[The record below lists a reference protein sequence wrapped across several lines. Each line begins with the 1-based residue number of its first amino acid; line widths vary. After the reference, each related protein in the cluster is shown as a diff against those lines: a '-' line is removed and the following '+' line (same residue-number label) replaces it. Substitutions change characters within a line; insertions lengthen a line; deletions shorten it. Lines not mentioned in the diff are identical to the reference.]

1 MQRQAFCKNQA
12 LINITDLPNCY
23 HLCRGNVFEVRIE
36 VPHMKQ
42 TTKELRSFFSSQSFS
57 DGLRITISVLL
68 PALVGSLWGNIHLGM
83 LFSLGALCVS
93 LTDTPGAIVNRTN
106 TMLFCLTFILVTALL
121 TEWART
127 NLALMGILVVLLS
140 FFFSLFLVY
149 GLRGASVGNAALL
162 VMVLSMDQEPLPQ
175 GFGAQA
181 LFIFCGGL
189 WYTVISLL
197 DYRIA
202 PFRPAQRSLGE
213 CIRELSAYLRIKANF
228 YDCSHNLEDNFNKLL
243 AQQITLNEKQDAVRE
258 VLFKTRQIIKDPSAQ
273 GKRLLLAFTDVVDLF
288 EEITATYLDYNFL
301 RQEFGG
307 TGILDQI
314 ADLARKMA
322 TELDAMGIA
331 IQSNQKFRAQ
341 LDLDS
346 AIIRLKADVD
356 ALPTDKSSALI
367 LKKLLVNIRRM
378 MQRLQDLRLYFEISQ
393 PREHKQLI
401 PYDRFVAHQSLD
413 PHLMLDNLNLQ
424 SAVFRHSLRV
434 AVAALVGFAVSKF
447 IAQGHHSYWI
457 LMTIIF
463 MLKPSFSL
471 TRQRNIERIA
481 GTLAG
486 GVIGIVLLLLI
497 PNKQVL
503 FGLLVLFMLGTYSF
517 MRTRYLLSV
526 VFMTPFILILFSFLG
541 IGFLTLIQERVIDT
555 LVGCVI
561 ALAAGYILL
570 PNWESE
576 QLSNFLRDMLKANSN
591 YLFRLAELLAGKTV
605 SIADYKLARKEVY
618 VSSANLSAA
627 FQRMLSEPRNKQVNR
642 PAVQQFVV
650 LNHILFSNTAT
661 LASGLINQPPRPY
674 PAELNRAVRRMLN
687 TLCAA
692 LAQMNC
698 PCKAEALE
706 SLGITGTDIQTAL
719 SADESLMKEQLDFM
733 NRLGEDIVKAAK
745 KSKEV

>member
-1 MQRQAFCKNQA
+1 
-12 LINITDLPNCY
+12 
-23 HLCRGNVFEVRIE
+23 
-36 VPHMKQ
+36 MKQ

-68 PALVGSLWGNIHLGM
+68 PALIGSFMGNIHMGM

-93 LTDTPGAIVNRTN
+93 LADTPGAIINRTN
-106 TMLFCLTFILVTALL
+106 TMMFCLAFVLATALV

-127 NLALMGILVVLLS
+127 NLLIMGVLVVVLS

-189 WYTVISLL
+189 WYGFISLL

-213 CIRELSAYLRIKANF
+213 CIRELADYLRIKANF
-228 YDCSHNLEDNFNKLL
+228 YDSKHQLEDNFNKLM
-243 AQQITLNEKQDAVRE
+243 ARQIVVSEKQDAVRE
-258 VLFKTRQIIKDPSAQ
+258 VLFKTRQIVKDPSQQ
-273 GKRLLLAFTDVVDLF
+273 GRRLLLAFTDVVDLF
-288 EEITATYLDYNFL
+288 EEITATYLDYNYL
-301 RQEFGG
+301 RREFGH
-307 TGILDQI
+307 TRILDQI
-314 ADLARKMA
+314 ADLARNMA
-322 TELDAMGIA
+322 AELDAMGVA
-331 IQSNQKFRAQ
+331 IQSNQKFVPRLNPDQ
-341 LDLDS
+341 
-346 AIIRLKADVD
+346 AIIQLKADVD
-356 ALPTDKSSALI
+356 ALATDKGDVLI

-378 MQRLQDLRLYFEISQ
+378 LQRLQDLRLYFESGE
-393 PREHKQLI
+393 PREHKQVL

-413 PHLMLDNLNLQ
+413 PRLLLDNLNLQ

-434 AVAALVGFAVSKF
+434 AIAALVGFAVSKF

-526 VFMTPFILILFSFLG
+526 IFMTPFILILFSFLG
-541 IGFLTLIQERVIDT
+541 IGFMALLQERVIDT
-555 LVGCVI
+555 LVGCII
-561 ALAAGYILL
+561 ALLAGYILL

-591 YLFRLAELLAGKTV
+591 YLFRLAEMLSGKTV
-605 SIADYKLARKEVY
+605 SITDYKLARKEVY

-627 FQRMLSEPRNKQVNR
+627 FQRMLSEPRRKQVDR
-642 PAVQQFVV
+642 SAVQQFVV

-661 LASGLINQPPRPY
+661 LASGLIHQPPRPY
-674 PAELNRAVRRMLN
+674 PAELNRNIRKIIN
-687 TLCAA
+687 TLCTA

-698 PCKAEALE
+698 PCKTEALE
-706 SLGITGTDIQTAL
+706 ALGTTSGDVQTAL
-719 SADESLMKEQLDFM
+719 SRDETLMKEQLEFM
-733 NRLGEDIVKAAK
+733 YRLSEDIVKAAK
-745 KSKEV
+745 KGK

>member
-1 MQRQAFCKNQA
+1 
-12 LINITDLPNCY
+12 
-23 HLCRGNVFEVRIE
+23 
-36 VPHMKQ
+36 MKQ
-42 TTKELRSFFSSQSFS
+42 TTKELRSFFASQSFS
-57 DGLRITISVLL
+57 DGLRITIAVLL
-68 PALVGSLWGNIHLGM
+68 PALAGLFVGNLPLGM
-83 LFSLGALCVS
+83 LVSLGALCVS
-93 LTDTPGAIVNRTN
+93 LADVPGAIVNRTN
-106 TMLFCLTFILVTALL
+106 TMLFTLAFILATALL
-121 TEWART
+121 TEWARAH
-127 NLALMGILVVLLS
+127 LFGMGILVVVLS

-162 VMVLSMDQEPLPQ
+162 VMVLSMDQEPLPW

-181 LFIFCGGL
+181 LLITCGGL
-189 WYTVISLL
+189 WYTGVSLL

-228 YDCSHNLEDNFNKLL
+228 YDCNHNLEDNFNKLV
-243 AQQITLNEKQDAVRE
+243 AQQIVVSEKQDAVRE
-258 VLFKTRQIIKDPSAQ
+258 VLFKTRQIIKDPSLQ
-273 GKRLLLAFTDVVDLF
+273 GRRLLLAFTDVVDLF
-288 EEITATYLDYNFL
+288 EEITATYLDYRYL
-301 RQEFGG
+301 RKEFAD
-307 TGILDQI
+307 TGILNQI
-314 ADLARKMA
+314 AELARSMGD
-322 TELDAMGIA
+322 ELDAMGVA
-331 IQSNQKFRAQ
+331 IQSNKPFTPRIQPAA
-341 LDLDS
+341 

-356 ALPTDKSSALI
+356 RLPADKGSALI
-367 LKKLLVNIRRM
+367 MKKLLVNIRRM
-378 MQRLQDLRLYFEISQ
+378 LQRLQDLQLYFEASAQ
-393 PREHKQLI
+393 REHKQVL
-401 PYDRFVAHQSLD
+401 PYERFVAHQSLD
-413 PHLMLDNLNLQ
+413 PQLMLDNLNLQ

-434 AVAALVGFAVSKF
+434 AIAALVGFAVSKF

-481 GTLAG
+481 GTLSG

-503 FGLLVLFMLGTYSF
+503 FGLMVLFMLGTYSF

-555 LVGCVI
+555 FWGCVI
-561 ALAAGYILL
+561 ALLAGYVLL

-576 QLSNFLRDMLKANSN
+576 QLGRYLKEMLKANSN
-591 YLFRLAELLAGKTV
+591 YLFRLAELLAGQTV

-627 FQRMLSEPRNKQVNR
+627 FQRMLSEPKSKQVNR
-642 PAVQQFVV
+642 SAIQQFVV

-661 LASGLINQPPRPY
+661 LASGLVNQPPRPY
-674 PAELNRAVRRMLN
+674 PAELNRAIRRNIN

-692 LAQMNC
+692 LEKMKC
-698 PCKAEALE
+698 PCKSEALE
-706 SLGITGTDIQTAL
+706 SLGLTGTKSQAVL
-719 SADESLMKEQLDFM
+719 SKDEALMKEQLDFM
-733 NRLGEDIVKAAK
+733 NRVSEDIVKAAK
-745 KSKEV
+745 KSREI